1 MALGHNI
8 KHLMDVTNTS
18 YADIAR
24 HCETDPQAIQAL
36 VKRGSSRS
44 NFATGIASYFKIP
57 LDLLINARES
67 EIDQYLTHTQNQGQ
81 STKYPTTASEE
92 LREPQ
97 TVQYLPAI
105 PVTHTLNAGNGE
117 FCSMQLL
124 SDGGQILWPMVT
136 KDAYALKVQG
146 DHLAPRARHG
156 EYLLID
162 PIADYSAGDEV
173 AAQLSRREAVYV
185 GVYLYKRDGLFYF
198 EDINL
203 SGKKTSISE
212 SDILNI
218 HLIAGYAKNHMRR

>member
-1 MALGHNI
+1 MALGHNT
-8 KHLMDVTNTS
+8 KHLMDVTSTS
-18 YADIAR
+18 YSDIAQ
-24 HCETDPQAIQAL
+24 HCGTDPQAIQAL
-36 VKRGSSRS
+36 VKRNSSKS
-44 NFATGIASYFKIP
+44 NFATGIASYFKVP
-57 LDLLINARES
+57 LDLLINGSES
-67 EIDQYLTHTQNQGQ
+67 AIDQYLTQAKKERQ
-81 STKYPTTASEE
+81 SAEYPTTPTEE
-92 LREPQ
+92 LREPK

-124 SDGGQILWPMVT
+124 SEGGQILWPLVT

-162 PIADYSAGDEV
+162 PIAEYSAGDEV
-173 AAQLSRREAVYV
+173 AAQLAHPDAVYV
-185 GVYLYKRDGLFYF
+185 GVYLYQRDGLFYF

-212 SDILNI
+212 TDILNI